1 MSETEVQNDWL
12 PLDNAAKI
20 YPSTAS
26 EESPA
31 EYRIAFTL
39 KEPVRLLWLQNALE
53 RIMPRFSY
61 FQVHLRRGFF
71 WYYLQRSEVV
81 PKVELMRNVP
91 ATIISLKER
100 TAPLIRVSARERTVA
115 VDFSHILT
123 DGNGGTRFLLSLAA
137 EYVRQSGVE
146 VEEHP
151 NILLPD
157 EPPHPEEFE
166 DAHRKSFEK
175 GVLQP
180 EKQPPAYHIPGRPSK
195 NRRFRILKA
204 TIPVDKILQVAKQ
217 NQVTLTEYLAATYM
231 YSLIRIYKREERSR
245 VGPPR
250 ETPHEQPPGDTE
262 HIAQRRGAQS
272 AWPRRKHKHKRSIIR
287 LEVPVDMRRFKPSKT
302 MRNFSL
308 FLSPE
313 IDMKLGEFDFK
324 EVLKHMHHHIQLL
337 KNDKQLGRQI
347 ARNVGSELNPFV
359 RFMPLFVKDIVLS
372 SVYSR
377 FGEALHSGVL
387 SNLGRV
393 NAPKTLEDR
402 LESIYFNLNPNH
414 VMKKACGVLS
424 FKGDLIVSFTSV
436 IESRE
441 LEQIFFSHLTGQGIP
456 VTIEEF

>member
-1 MSETEVQNDWL
+1 MGDRMSEAEVQNDWL

-31 EYRIAFTL
+31 EFRIAFTL
-39 KEPVRLLWLQNALE
+39 KEPVRLLWLQQALE
-53 RIMPRFSY
+53 RIMPRFPY

-81 PKVELMRNVP
+81 PPVELMRNVP
-91 ATIISLKER
+91 GTIISLKER
-100 TAPLIRVSARERTVA
+100 TAPLIRVSAREKTVA
-115 VDFSHILT
+115 VDYSHILT

-137 EYVRQSGVE
+137 EYMRQAGVE
-146 VEEHP
+146 VEPHP
-151 NILLPD
+151 NVLHPD
-157 EPPHPEEFE
+157 ETPHPEEFE

-175 GVLQP
+175 GLLQP
-180 EKQPPAYHIPGRPSK
+180 ENIPPAYHIPGRPTK
-195 NRRFRILKA
+195 TQRFRILKA
-204 TIPVDKILQVAKQ
+204 TMPVDKLLQTAKQ
-217 NQVTLTEYLAATYM
+217 KQVTLTEYLAATYM
-231 YSLIRIYKREERSR
+231 YSLIQIYKGEE
-245 VGPPR
+245 
-250 ETPHEQPPGDTE
+250 
-262 HIAQRRGAQS
+262 QRRMPGASQTLQQKRR
-272 AWPRRKHKHKRSIIR
+272 RRKKKGSIIR
-287 LEVPVDMRRFKPSKT
+287 LEVPVDMRRYKPSKT

-313 IDMKLGEFDFK
+313 IDMKLGDFDFD

-359 RFMPLFVKDIVLS
+359 RFMPLWVKDLVLS

-377 FGEALHSGVL
+377 LGEALHSGVL

-393 NAPKTLEDR
+393 QGPPALVER
-402 LESIYFNLNPNH
+402 LESMHFDLNPNH

-424 FKGDLIVSFTSV
+424 FKGNLIVSFTSV

-441 LEQIFFSHLTGQGIP
+441 LERIFFTHLTGQGVP
-456 VTIEEF
+456 VSIEELT

>member
-1 MSETEVQNDWL
+1 MNEAEEQKDWL

-31 EYRIAFTL
+31 EFRLAFTL
-39 KEPVRLLWLQNALE
+39 KEPVRLLWLQQALE
-53 RIMPRFSY
+53 RIMPRFPY

-81 PKVELMRNVP
+81 PPVELMRNVP
-91 ATIISLKER
+91 GTIISLKER
-100 TAPLIRVSARERTVA
+100 TAPLMRVSARERTVA
-115 VDFSHILT
+115 VDYSHILT
-123 DGNGGTRFLLSLAA
+123 DGNGGMKFLLSLAA
-137 EYVRQSGVE
+137 EYMLQAGVE
-146 VEEHP
+146 VEPHP
-151 NILLPD
+151 NVLHPD
-157 EPPHPEEFE
+157 ETPHPEEFE

-175 GVLQP
+175 GLLQP
-180 EKQPPAYHIPGRPSK
+180 ENIPPAYHIPGRPTK
-195 NRRFRILKA
+195 TRRFRILKA
-204 TIPVDKILQVAKQ
+204 TMPVDKLLQVAKQ
-217 NQVTLTEYLAATYM
+217 KQVTLTEYLAATYM
-231 YSLIRIYKREERSR
+231 YSLIQIYKGEE
-245 VGPPR
+245 
-250 ETPHEQPPGDTE
+250 
-262 HIAQRRGAQS
+262 QRRMQGSFQTLQQQKR
-272 AWPRRKHKHKRSIIR
+272 PRRKKKGSIIR
-287 LEVPVDMRRFKPSKT
+287 LEVPVDMRRYKPSKT

-308 FLSPE
+308 YLSPE
-313 IDMKLGEFDFK
+313 IDMKLGDFDFN

-359 RFMPLFVKDIVLS
+359 RFLPLFVKDLVLS

-393 NAPKTLEDR
+393 QAPPALEER
-402 LESIYFNLNPNH
+402 LESIHFDLNPNH

-424 FKGDLIVSFTSV
+424 FKGNLIVSFTSV

-441 LEQIFFSHLTGQGIP
+441 LERVFFSHLTGQGVP
-456 VTIEEF
+456 VSIEELT

>member
-1 MSETEVQNDWL
+1 MSEAEVQTDWL

-31 EYRIAFTL
+31 EFRIAFTL
-39 KEPVRLLWLQNALE
+39 KEPVRLLWLQQALE
-53 RIMPRFSY
+53 GIMPRFPY

-91 ATIISLKER
+91 ASIISVKER
-100 TAPLIRVSARERTVA
+100 TAPLIRVSAREKSVA

-123 DGNGGTRFLLSLAA
+123 DGNGGTRFVLSLAA
-137 EYVRQSGVE
+137 EYMRRSGVE
-146 VEEHP
+146 VEDHP
-151 NILLPD
+151 NVLRPG

-180 EKQPPAYHIPGRPSK
+180 EKTPPAYHIPGRPSK
-195 NRRFRILKA
+195 KNARTRRFRILKA
-204 TIPVDKILQVAKQ
+204 TIPVDKILQLAKQ
-217 NQVTLTEYLAATYM
+217 NRVTLTEYLAATYM
-231 YSLIRIYKREERSR
+231 YSLIQIYQREERRRS
-245 VGPPR
+245 GPHHGFP
-250 ETPHEQPPGDTE
+250 
-262 HIAQRRGAQS
+262 QRQS
-272 AWPRRKHKHKRSIIR
+272 RRKKYSIIR
-287 LEVPVDMRRFKPSKT
+287 LEVPVDMRRYKPSKT

-313 IDMKLGEFDFK
+313 IDMKLGDFNFE

-347 ARNVGSELNPFV
+347 ARNVGSELNPFI
-359 RFMPLFVKDIVLS
+359 RFMPLFVKDMVLS

-377 FGEALHSGVL
+377 LGEALHTGVL
-387 SNLGRV
+387 SNLGSV
-393 NAPKTLEDR
+393 QVPPPLEAR
-402 LESIYFNLNPNH
+402 LASMHFDLNPNH

-424 FKGDLIVSFTSV
+424 FKGNLIVSFTSV
-436 IESRE
+436 IENRE
-441 LEQIFFSHLTGQGIP
+441 LEQIFFSHLTGRGVP
-456 VTIEEF
+456 VTIEELQ